1 MFLRMSFAAFLWL
14 MGGTS
19 LVALGG
25 WLYVL
30 AFVDPLE
37 SGWLGLVLF
46 YVTLYA
52 ACIGIFSMIG
62 LLFRVQFRGRHDVM
76 SREVKI
82 AVRHAVMF
90 ATVFVVSLA
99 LSAKNLLTW
108 WNLAALFAVVGLI
121 EYAFLL
127 VQESRRQ

>member
-1 MFLRMSFAAFLWL
+1 MSFAMFLWV

-30 AFVDPLE
+30 AFVDPVE
-37 SGWLGLVLF
+37 AGWLGLLLF
-46 YVTLYA
+46 YITLYS
-52 ACIGIFSMIG
+52 ACIGIFAMLG
-62 LLFRVQFRGRHDVM
+62 VFYRVRFRGRSDVM
-76 SREVKI
+76 SREVKV

-108 WNLAALFAVVGLI
+108 WNLAALFAVIGLI
-121 EYAFLL
+121 EYTFLL